1 MQTLICVRDLQ
12 YALHF
17 KLSKEKKKGLKRKQH
32 AAAKVKTMYS
42 FERLRF
48 ISLLSKR
55 KQVKN

>member
-48 ISLLSKR
+48 I
-55 KQVKN
+55 